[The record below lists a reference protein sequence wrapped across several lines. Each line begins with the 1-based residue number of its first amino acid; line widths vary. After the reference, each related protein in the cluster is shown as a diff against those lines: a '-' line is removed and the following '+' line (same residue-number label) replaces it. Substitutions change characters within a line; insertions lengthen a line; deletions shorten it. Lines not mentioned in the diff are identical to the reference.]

1 VVQGKNTLAELAQ
14 NSGGHFVRSA
24 NNIETGLNELLAVN
38 QNFYVLAFSPQATE
52 RGKPRKLSIKVKR
65 PGLSV
70 SHRATYTLPDPK
82 KPDLGRAASESAE
95 IIAKGVTGG
104 SIHLSAYALPYRAK
118 DGGSALPVVIQIPAE
133 AMAEAVKRKQ
143 IGLQVFGYLVGKD
156 GIVLDYFQAT
166 PTLDPAQTGDH
177 LKRAGL
183 QLITTF
189 AAAPGPAEV
198 RLLVRDPAAATW
210 GALRLPVDIP
220 SFTPSSSFAS
230 APMVV
235 DDPFGR
241 IALPTT
247 TQRRPNRDI
256 PFRLDDR
263 PITVEADP
271 VLKRGA
277 AREICVYLR
286 PATGKVPALEVAL
299 VGADG
304 VKHAQ
309 NAEKVSVVR
318 DADGFDRVVFFV
330 SPSNVEP
337 GSYALTVSVSGASAS
352 GPVRIQ

>member
-1 VVQGKNTLAELAQ
+1 
-14 NSGGHFVRSA
+14 
-24 NNIETGLNELLAVN
+24 
-38 QNFYVLAFSPQATE
+38 
-52 RGKPRKLSIKVKR
+52 VKR

-70 SHRATYTLPDPK
+70 SHRGAYTLPDPK
-82 KPDLGRAASESAE
+82 KPDLGRVVSESAE

-118 DGGSALPVVIQIPAE
+118 DGTTTVPVVIQIPAD

-143 IGLQVFGYLVGKD
+143 IGLQVFGYLVDRD

-177 LKRAGL
+177 LKQSGL
-183 QLITTF
+183 QLVTMF
-189 AAAPGPAEV
+189 AAAPGPVEV

-210 GALRLPVDIP
+210 GAVRLPVEVP
-220 SFTPSSSFAS
+220 SFTPSSVFAS

-235 DDPFGR
+235 DNPLAR
-241 IALPTT
+241 LALPTT
-247 TQRRPNRDI
+247 TQRRPNREI
-256 PFRLDDR
+256 PFRLEDR

-286 PATGKVPALEVAL
+286 PATGNVPAIEVAL
-299 VGADG
+299 VGANG
-304 VKHAQ
+304 TKQ
-309 NAEKVSVVR
+309 IQKAEKISVVR

-330 SPSNVEP
+330 SPSGVDP
-337 GSYALTVSVSGASAS
+337 GDYALTVNVAGATAA